1 MDKIT
6 ELLDIMYPGWRYIDE
21 EGTEW
26 KIGDRVTWEEPIG
39 GGEYVRAVGTIYG
52 LDHETETALVHVKE
66 PFMGDRVEVRL
77 MHLEHI
83 SRQKEAR

>member
-26 KIGDRVTWEEPIG
+26 KIGDRVTWEAPIG
-39 GGEYVRAVGTIYG
+39 GDYVTAIGTIYG
-52 LDHETETALVHVKE
+52 FDHTTETALVYVKE
-66 PFMGDRVEVRL
+66 PFTGDRVEVRL

-83 SRQKEAR
+83 S

>member
-6 ELLDIMYPGWRYIDE
+6 ELLDTMYPGWRYIDD

-26 KIGDRVTWEEPIG
+26 KLGDRVTWEEPI

-52 LDHETETALVHVKE
+52 LDHDTETALIQVQE
-66 PFMGDRVEVRL
+66 PFFGDRVEKSL
-77 MHLEHI
+77 MHLEHA
-83 SRQKEAR
+83 AR

>member
-26 KIGDRVTWEEPIG
+26 KIGDRVTWEASVDDG
-39 GGEYVRAVGTIYG
+39 YVTAIGTIYG
-52 LDHETETALVHVKE
+52 LDHTTETALVYVNE
-66 PFMGDRVEVRL
+66 PFMGEKVEVRL
-77 MHLEHI
+77 IHLEHI
-83 SRQKEAR
+83 S

>member
-1 MDKIT
+1 MDKIK
-6 ELLDIMYPGWRYIDE
+6 EFLDTVYPGWRYIDD

-39 GGEYVRAVGTIYG
+39 GGEDVRAVGTIYG
-52 LDHETETALVHVKE
+52 LYHDTETALIQVHE
-66 PFMGDRVEVRL
+66 PFFGDRVEKSL

-83 SRQKEAR
+83 QR